1 MVSQGPLV
9 VVLRDEKDVKGVE
22 GLQRYRGVE
31 AWKEWTQAHHPFGQ
45 EAVEECA
52 LREENFKSTRC
63 WCSVLHT
70 YTLCTVK
77 SSQYKACYVV
87 SFPVC
92 HGLRIGP
99 NTYLSWC

>member
-1 MVSQGPLV
+1 MVVP
-9 VVLRDEKDVKGVE
+9 RDGKGVRGVE
-22 GLQRYRGVE
+22 GRLRYRGVE

-52 LREENFKSTRC
+52 LREGKNYLGILGYTEI
-63 WCSVLHT
+63 WPHT
-70 YTLCTVK
+70 HKKLTIQGLL
-77 SSQYKACYVV
+77 V

-92 HGLRIGP
+92 HGLGIGP